1 MGLLSQLR
9 EKPWLTGGAQSV
21 AEEPVGLL
29 ALSGQ
34 RVGLYVFLV
43 VASSLFGLFTV
54 SYFLRMEYADWRPI
68 QEPWQLWM
76 NTLLLL
82 LASVMLQLSH
92 RSGKMSDHSTML
104 RRLKLAG
111 WLTVAFILGQLWA
124 WSALSSAGHSVAEN
138 PSSSFYFLITGVH
151 AVHILGGLVAWWRV
165 LRRLNSVS
173 PSQLLLSIQLCT
185 TYWHYLL
192 IVWLCLF
199 YLLLVT

>member
-1 MGLLSQLR
+1 MNLLSQLR
-9 EKPWLTGGAQSV
+9 EKPWLKGSAQSLPGEPGGLV
-21 AEEPVGLL
+21 ALP
-29 ALSGQ
+29 GQ
-34 RVGLYVFLV
+34 RIGLYVFLV

-54 SYFLRMEYADWRPI
+54 SYFLRMEYADWRPV

-82 LASVMLQLSH
+82 FASIMLQLSL
-92 RSGKMSDHSTML
+92 RSGKMSDHETML
-104 RRLKLAG
+104 KRLKLAG

-124 WSALSSAGHSVAEN
+124 WSAMSESGNTVAEN
-138 PSSSFYFLITGVH
+138 PSSSFFFLITGVH
-151 AVHILGGLVAWWRV
+151 AVHIIGGLVAWWRV
-165 LRRLNSVS
+165 LQGISSVS
-173 PSQLLLSIQLCT
+173 RSQLLLSIQLCT